1 MPRAEALGGVG
12 GYFPDLKGLF
22 FDPWRAT
29 NSRWSLSQQG
39 MQVHSAS
46 VPMSN
51 SVIWNPSPQLSQVL
65 ASRRVVFS
73 FLLIVP
79 FLPVVVAV
87 LSMPISYPL
96 HPLTVKQKGGLFCP
110 PRTASK
116 RRIRVYLATM
126 QSSTRGS
133 FSGTVHSATSMRLH
147 SAETSMIVMCF

>member
-1 MPRAEALGGVG
+1 MPRAEALGCVG

-22 FDPWRAT
+22 FDPWRAI

-87 LSMPISYPL
+87 LSMPIYYPL
-96 HPLTVKQKGGLFCP
+96 APLTVKQKQVKRGFILTPQDGLETAH
-110 PRTASK
+110 PR
-116 RRIRVYLATM
+116 L
-126 QSSTRGS
+126 
-133 FSGTVHSATSMRLH
+133 FSDDAVLDPWQL
-147 SAETSMIVMCF
+147 